1 MARTHS
7 PPSPLGEFLR
17 PFFQT
22 LYEVLAS
29 NLNYTESLKVRLA
42 ALDATC
48 TVVQVLY
55 QPNERAALQELIPV
69 MLSVRSPLSCRAHT
83 RTHKP
88 KHISDTVTVCF
99 GSHRRVIPPATH
111 SPVRHTVS

>member
-1 MARTHS
+1 MDMACHYCLSHRHLHAVARRS
-7 PPSPLGEFLR
+7 PLHLGEFLR

-69 MLSVRSPLSCRAHT
+69 MLSVRLSP
-83 RTHKP
+83 
-88 KHISDTVTVCF
+88 
-99 GSHRRVIPPATH
+99 
-111 SPVRHTVS
+111 